1 MSTIYLPVGSLIYLN
16 STIKLSEHNR
26 QPISI
31 QTNRIEKQ
39 QRMSNGT
46 LRKFF
51 IADKKS
57 ISISWNMLPSFST
70 FTADGG
76 YGAMDIKSFYEGSAS
91 KASGALSGKSLFDVT
106 IRYGG
111 PSNITNIS
119 SNGTTVTY
127 TSANNFSTGNIIS
140 LYGNNPSVYNLSN
153 VPVASANSSQ
163 FTVTNAASGSF
174 VSGGEAFK
182 TETFS
187 MIFTSCSFEVVK
199 RNVKEVSTDTA
210 QEFWNVSLSMEE
222 V

>member
-1 MSTIYLPVGSLIYLN
+1 MPAIYLPVGSLIYLN
-16 STIKLSEHNR
+16 STIKLSDHNR

-70 FTADGG
+70 FTADNG

-91 KASGALSGKSLFDVT
+91 KASGALSGKNLFDVT

-140 LYGNNPSVYNLSN
+140 LYDNNPSAYNLSN
-153 VPVASANSSQ
+153 VSVASATSSQ
-163 FTVTNAASGSF
+163 FTVTNAASGAF

-222 V
+222 A

>member
-111 PSNITNIS
+111 PSNVTNIS

-140 LYGNNPSVYNLSN
+140 LYGNNPSAYNLSN
-153 VPVASANSSQ
+153 VSVASATSSQ
-163 FTVTNAASGSF
+163 FTVTNAASGAF

>member
-26 QPISI
+26 QPVSI

>member
-76 YGAMDIKSFYEGSAS
+76 YGAVDIKSFYEGSAS

>member
-70 FTADGG
+70 FTADNG

-91 KASGALSGKSLFDVT
+91 KASGALSGKNLFDVT

-127 TSANNFSTGNIIS
+127 TSANNFSAGNIIS
-140 LYGNNPSVYNLSN
+140 LYGNNPSAYNLSN
-153 VPVASANSSQ
+153 VSVASATSSQ
-163 FTVTNAASGSF
+163 FTVTNAASGAF